1 MYVTTGMG
9 MPPRG
14 LPLPPGMMA
23 PPGMGPPGL
32 PPGMFPP
39 PRGSSPHTY
48 VHLTSHVIT
57 YIHTYR
63 SATKGIA
70 VVVRNSFFFLQTTY
84 RKAHY
89 DLCVYIYHLSM
100 GCF

>member
-1 MYVTTGMG
+1 MYVGMG

-39 PRGSSPHTY
+39 PRGSSPSYIHANSCQHTY

-70 VVVRNSFFFLQTTY
+70 VIVRNSKIFF
-84 RKAHY
+84 ANN
-89 DLCVYIYHLSM
+89 V
-100 GCF
+100 

>member
-48 VHLTSHVIT
+48 VHLTLLT
-57 YIHTYR
+57 
-63 SATKGIA
+63 
-70 VVVRNSFFFLQTTY
+70 
-84 RKAHY
+84 
-89 DLCVYIYHLSM
+89 
-100 GCF
+100 